1 MKTNLKDYALK
12 VLETAKEN
20 LRRDRYL
27 LPAAFI
33 ATDNDVSDFNLQ
45 FEDAHQKRSV
55 YAELVELA
63 GQKATRAIITINDT
77 TVTSDLEGRFPWH
90 RRDTSRQGGK
100 TGLHFSY
107 DLRPVHSNLASFYAI
122 YVHRRRN
129 RLWQAHRNSERCL
142 NLLPGWPAARK
153 PDAQDSNPP
162 PHLFSARFCLFP
174 TKSLAAYFSRFS
186 TLPTHRRR
194 ASLFQIE
201 AEGEDWY
208 QFETARREK

>member
-33 ATDNDVSDFNLQ
+33 VTDNDVSDFNLQ

-77 TVTSDLEGRFPWH
+77 TVTSDLEADSLGIGVTRADREAKQDCIFLTISGPSIPTWPLSMPY
-90 RRDTSRQGGK
+90 TSIGDEIVFGKPTETVNDASICFQGGPPQENQMPR
-100 TGLHFSY
+100 T
-107 DLRPVHSNLASFYAI
+107 AI
-122 YVHRRRN
+122 RRRTYSALVFVYSLQN
-129 RLWQAHRNSERCL
+129 R
-142 NLLPGWPAARK
+142 
-153 PDAQDSNPP
+153 
-162 PHLFSARFCLFP
+162 
-174 TKSLAAYFSRFS
+174 
-186 TLPTHRRR
+186 
-194 ASLFQIE
+194 
-201 AEGEDWY
+201 
-208 QFETARREK
+208 